1 MSDIDITT
9 SSIDALLSNLNA
21 HKAASPDGISARV
34 LKEMHSSIALILKV
48 IFDFSLNTGI
58 VPNEQLWYSYID
70 VQTDLISMDFAKPF
84 DTVPHQG

>member
-21 HKAASPDGISARV
+21 YKAAGLDGISARV

-48 IFDFSLNTGI
+48 IFDFSLNTGT
-58 VPNEQLWYSYID
+58 VPNEQL
-70 VQTDLISMDFAKPF
+70 
-84 DTVPHQG
+84 